1 MGTLAGIN
9 GLTNFFI
16 GPVMGYV
23 SDKYDR
29 AKVLHFSSL
38 LGFLAIFCTSFAI
51 FNDDYKVSAFS
62 SYNLP
67 LLLFS

>member
-1 MGTLAGIN
+1 
-9 GLTNFFI
+9 
-16 GPVMGYV
+16 MGYV

-62 SYNLP
+62 S
-67 LLLFS
+67 